1 MPTSPWRS
9 RALRQGRL
17 ASGFTEHHVSEES
30 REHAQ
35 DVAAITREQ
44 RLAYRRLASMFA
56 LLALIGFVL
65 ETRGAA
71 IDSFLHGEID
81 IHGEPIFV
89 PRHAVRPSL
98 VAQIDLERL
107 HARVLPEWL
116 IRQSYADTPAGRRR
130 AEYAYRD
137 LIHTI
142 SPDPNLE
149 GLWRELHDRIVAD
162 PIANAHRIDYL
173 LWAHD
178 DYMDR
183 IGAPYR
189 IEPSMYFR
197 TPSDTGGRLALVAR
211 SYRVIT
217 DLETRGGARVRVLSR
232 IDRTGP
238 IETWLGHTEREQ
250 EGAFVVADRVLH
262 FTVRH
267 VWPALNPALDERLPE
282 AERGLARGV
291 RREVHEAVE
300 PYFLQILEE
309 TAEDQQALMEAAA
322 SIEARHACGST
333 FRIFG
338 LPYRGLSLHSRAML
352 RLALLSSQ
360 NASCPDVTLDEVVQL
375 VSASERL
382 RRTDDLEPALE
393 ALVALVSS
401 SIAAHE
407 LRHVVD
413 GPSEDLDCP
422 GCADGTPPL
431 VRAELSGYLASF
443 GTPGVGYLA
452 ALAAC
457 SNPERELGVD
467 AVAIAHAT
475 YGAMPEGCL
484 GPAPDDLYARARAAE
499 RRYFGVRDAVEVPR
513 AFPAALAVLPT
524 SRVGLAGTP

>member
-1 MPTSPWRS
+1 M
-9 RALRQGRL
+9 
-17 ASGFTEHHVSEES
+17 SEES
-30 REHAQ
+30 REHAE

-44 RLAYRRLASMFA
+44 RLAFRRLASILA
-56 LLALIGFVL
+56 VLVLLGVLL

-71 IDSFLHGEID
+71 IDAFLRGEIDLHGEPVYI
-81 IHGEPIFV
+81 
-89 PRHAVRPSL
+89 PRHAIRPSQL
-98 VAQIDLERL
+98 ARIDLERL
-107 HARVLPEWL
+107 HARVVPDWL
-116 IRQSYADTPAGRRR
+116 VRQSFADTPAGRRR

-137 LIHTI
+137 LLQAIA
-142 SPDPNLE
+142 PDPNLD
-149 GLWRELHDRIVAD
+149 GIWRELHDRISAD

-189 IEPSMYFR
+189 IEPSMFIRHR
-197 TPSDTGGRLALVAR
+197 TESGGRLALIAR
-211 SYRVIT
+211 TYRVLS
-217 DLETRGGARVRVLSR
+217 DLETEGGARVRVLSR
-232 IDRTGP
+232 IDRTGQ

-262 FTVRH
+262 FAVRH
-267 VWPALNPALDERLPE
+267 VWPALDPALDARLPDE
-282 AERGLARGV
+282 ERGLARGV
-291 RREVHEAVE
+291 RREVRDAID
-300 PYFLQILEE
+300 PYFREILEE
-309 TAEDQQALMEAAA
+309 TAADQQALMEAAA
-322 SIEARHACGST
+322 SIEARHTCGST

-352 RLALLSSQ
+352 RLALLASQ
-360 NASCPDVTLDEVVQL
+360 DAACPDVTLDEAVQL

-382 RRTDDLEPALE
+382 RQTDDLEPALE
-393 ALVALVSS
+393 ALVALVSE

-422 GCADGTPPL
+422 GCAEGTPPL

-467 AVAIAHAT
+467 AFAIAHAT
-475 YGAMPEGCL
+475 FGAMPEGCL
-484 GPAPDDLYARARAAE
+484 GQAPDDLYARARAAE
-499 RRYFGVRDAVEVPR
+499 QRYFGARAQIELPR
-513 AFPAALAVLPT
+513 AFPIALAVLPN
-524 SRVGLAGTP
+524 RGRGLAGAR

>member
-1 MPTSPWRS
+1 MT
-9 RALRQGRL
+9 
-17 ASGFTEHHVSEES
+17 EES
-30 REHAQ
+30 REHRE
-35 DVAAITREQ
+35 DIAAITREQ
-44 RLAYRRLASMFA
+44 RMAYRRLASM
-56 LLALIGFVL
+56 LLALVALAFVL

-71 IDSFLHGEID
+71 IDAFLRGEID
-81 IHGEPIFV
+81 IHGEPIFL
-89 PRHAVRPSL
+89 PRYPVRAAE
-98 VAQIDLERL
+98 VARIDLARL

-137 LIHTI
+137 LLHTV

-149 GLWRELHDRIVAD
+149 GIWRELHDRIVAD
-162 PIANAHRIDYL
+162 PFANAHRIDYL

-189 IEPSMYFR
+189 IEPSMFLR

-211 SYRVIT
+211 SYRVLT
-217 DLETRGGARVRVLSR
+217 DLRTESGARVRVLSR
-232 IDRTGP
+232 VDRTGP

-262 FTVRH
+262 FAVRH
-267 VWPALNPALDERLPE
+267 VWPALNPALDDRLPE

-291 RREVHEAVE
+291 RREVREGVE
-300 PYFLQILEE
+300 PYFRQILEE

-338 LPYRGLSLHSRAML
+338 LPYQGLSAHSRAML
-352 RLALLSSQ
+352 RLALLESQ
-360 NASCPDVTLDEVVQL
+360 SASCPDVTLDEVVQL

-382 RRTDDLEPALE
+382 RQTDDLEPALE
-393 ALVALVSS
+393 ALVALVSE

-413 GPSEDLDCP
+413 GPSADLECP
-422 GCADGTPPL
+422 GCAEGTPPL

-443 GTPGVGYLA
+443 GTPGVGYLS

-457 SNPERELGVD
+457 SNPQREIGID

-475 YGAMPEGCL
+475 FGTMPEGCL
-484 GPAPDDLYARARAAE
+484 GPAPDDLYARAHAAE
-499 RRYFGVRDAVEVPR
+499 RRFFGARERVEVPR
-513 AFPAALAVLPT
+513 SFPGALAVLPA
-524 SRVGLAGTP
+524 RGIGLAGTR

>member
-1 MPTSPWRS
+1 
-9 RALRQGRL
+9 L
-17 ASGFTEHHVSEES
+17 SEES
-30 REHAQ
+30 REHAA

-44 RLAYRRLASMFA
+44 RLAFRRLAVIFSTLA
-56 LLALIGFVL
+56 LLGFVL

-71 IDSFLHGEID
+71 IDAFLRGEID
-81 IHGEPIFV
+81 LHGEPIYI
-89 PRHAVRPSL
+89 PRHPVRASL
-98 VAQIDLERL
+98 IARIDLERL
-107 HARVLPEWL
+107 HTRVVPEWL
-116 IRQSYADTPAGRRR
+116 MRQSYADTPAGRRR

-137 LIHTI
+137 LLEAV

-149 GLWRELHDRIVAD
+149 GIWRELHDRIVAD
-162 PIANAHRIDYL
+162 PIASAHRIDYL

-189 IEPSMYFR
+189 IEPSMYMR
-197 TPSDTGGRLALVAR
+197 RPTSTGGRLALVAR
-211 SYRVIT
+211 SYRVLT
-217 DLETRGGARVRVLSR
+217 DLRNEHGARVRVLSR
-232 IDRTGP
+232 IDRTGFV
-238 IETWLGHTEREQ
+238 ESWLGHTEREE

-267 VWPALNPALDERLPE
+267 VWPALNPALDARLPE
-282 AERGLARGV
+282 AERGLAAGV
-291 RREVHEAVE
+291 RREVEERIE
-300 PYFLQILEE
+300 PYFRGILAE
-309 TAEDQQALMEAAA
+309 TAEDQQALLEAAA
-322 SIEARHACGST
+322 SIEARHSCGST
-333 FRIFG
+333 FAIYG

-352 RLALLSSQ
+352 RLALL
-360 NASCPDVTLDEVVQL
+360 ASDGQPCPDVTLDEAVQL

-382 RRTDDLEPALE
+382 RQTDDLEPALE
-393 ALVALVSS
+393 ALVALVSE

-413 GPSEDLDCP
+413 GPSDALACP
-422 GCADGTPPL
+422 GCAEGTPPL
-431 VRAELSGYLASF
+431 VRAELSGYLAAF

-499 RRYFGVRDAVEVPR
+499 RRYFGERARVELPR
-513 AFPAALAVLPT
+513 SFPVALAVLPT
-524 SRVGLAGTP
+524 HRLGLAGAR